1 MTSNFAALL
10 EQAGFDTAERGFWQ
24 RVVMVHNWGMLPAEQ
39 LHEGDVMAT
48 RGFNALV
55 LDRSGVPTHFC
66 KCRPPTK
73 AWIRQTA
80 LYARMSRVPALRR
93 IIPRARDVSSRD
105 LHMSI
110 TTYVPGRLLASR
122 VPWMRRTTLGATL
135 REILEQMETIAQ
147 YADAIDL
154 EEDSHVDLAANAAW
168 AFDAIPSSLLAAEKA
183 AVLRATVAAAGRL
196 RRVPQHGDLWPMN
209 VLRYDGRWLLLD
221 FEIFGRIQVPLYD
234 AFHLV
239 RSCWAMRQ
247 GWLQRTVH
255 RMRNPAASR
264 WAPNWIAC
272 LRSSSSDPYRHT
284 LAWARARH
292 GLTNTEA
299 VGALAFYLI
308 DVAARMY
315 LRRLPMEYV
324 EPYLRDLGVL
334 AECLAA
340 GETFAEALC
349 GSSTSARQP
358 SWIGGYRAA
367 RPDADTELS
376 SQLVRDSHE

>member
-1 MTSNFAALL
+1 MTSSFAALL
-10 EQAGFDTAERGFWQ
+10 EQAGFDTSERGFWQ

-39 LHEGDVMAT
+39 LEEGDVMAT

-55 LDRSGVPTHFC
+55 LDRAGVPTHFC

-80 LYARMSRVPALRR
+80 LYARMSGVPALRL

-110 TTYVPGRLLASR
+110 TTYVPGWLLASR
-122 VPWMRRTTLGATL
+122 VSWMRRATL
-135 REILEQMETIAQ
+135 RATLCEILEEMETISRHA
-147 YADAIDL
+147 AVIDS
-154 EEDSHVDLAANAAW
+154 EEDPHVDLAATAAW
-168 AFDAIPSSLLAAEKA
+168 AFDAIPSSLLAPEKA
-183 AVLRATVAAAGRL
+183 SVLRATVAAAGRVG
-196 RRVPQHGDLWPMN
+196 RAPQHGDLWPMN

-247 GWLQRTVH
+247 GWLERLVH
-255 RMRNPAASR
+255 RLPSR
-264 WAPNWIAC
+264 TTAPNWIAS
-272 LRSSSSDPYRHT
+272 LRSSSVDPYRQT
-284 LAWARARH
+284 LVWARARCR
-292 GLTNTEA
+292 LTHLEA

-315 LRRLPMEYV
+315 LRRLRIEYV
-324 EPYLRDLGVL
+324 QPYLNDLGVL
-334 AECLAA
+334 ADTLAA
-340 GETFAEALC
+340 GETFA
-349 GSSTSARQP
+349 
-358 SWIGGYRAA
+358 
-367 RPDADTELS
+367 DAF
-376 SQLVRDSHE
+376 

>member
-1 MTSNFAALL
+1 MTSSLAALL
-10 EQAGFDTAERGFWQ
+10 EQAGFDTSERGFWQ

-39 LHEGDVMAT
+39 LDEGDVMAT

-55 LDRSGVPTHFC
+55 LDRAGVPTHFC

-73 AWIRQTA
+73 AWIQQTA
-80 LYARMSRVPALRR
+80 LYAQMSRVPALRR

-122 VPWMRRTTLGATL
+122 VSWMRRATLRATL
-135 REILEQMETIAQ
+135 REILEEMETISQHA
-147 YADAIDL
+147 AVIDP
-154 EEDSHVDLAANAAW
+154 EEDPQVDLAGQSAW
-168 AFDAIPSSLLAAEKA
+168 AFDAIPLSLLAAENA
-183 AVLRATVAAAGRL
+183 SVLRATVAAAGRVA
-196 RRVPQHGDLWPMN
+196 RVPQHGDLWPMN
-209 VLRYDGRWLLLD
+209 VLRYDHRWLLLD

-247 GWLQRTVH
+247 GWLQRTAH
-255 RMRNPAASR
+255 WLRNPVTSP
-264 WAPNWIAC
+264 WAPNWIAS
-272 LRSSSSDPYRHT
+272 LRSASASDPYRQT
-284 LAWARARH
+284 LAWAQARH
-292 GLTNTEA
+292 GLTNTKA

-315 LRRLPMEYV
+315 LRRLPMVYV

-334 AECLAA
+334 AESLAS
-340 GETFAEALC
+340 GETFAAAFC
-349 GSSTSARQP
+349 GGASSAPP
-358 SWIGGYRAA
+358 SHTDRPRVAA
-367 RPDADTELS
+367 RDSDTELS
-376 SQLVRDSHE
+376 SQLLRDSHE

>member
-1 MTSNFAALL
+1 MTSGFASLL
-10 EQAGFDTAERGFWQ
+10 EQAGFDTSERGFWQ
-24 RVVMVHNWGMLPAEQ
+24 RVVMLHNWGMLPAER
-39 LHEGDVMAT
+39 LDESDVMAT

-66 KCRPPTK
+66 KCRPPTT
-73 AWIRQTA
+73 AWIRQTD
-80 LYARMSRVPALRR
+80 LYARMSTVPALRR

-122 VPWMRRTTLGATL
+122 VSWMRPSTLGATL
-135 REILEQMETIAQ
+135 REILEQMETISQHA
-147 YADAIDL
+147 AMIDP
-154 EEDSHVDLAANAAW
+154 EEHVRQTHVDVAAKGAW
-168 AFDAIPSSLLAAEKA
+168 AFDAIPPSLLAPQQASI
-183 AVLRATVAAAGRL
+183 LRATVAAAGKV

-221 FEIFGRIQVPLYD
+221 FEIFGRIEVPLYD
-234 AFHLV
+234 AFHLA

-247 GWLQRTVH
+247 GWVPRAVQWL
-255 RMRNPAASR
+255 RNPASS

-272 LRSSSSDPYRHT
+272 LRSSSGVPYRQT

-292 GLTNTEA
+292 RLTNTET

-324 EPYLRDLGVL
+324 QPYLSDLRVL
-334 AECLAA
+334 ADSLAS
-340 GETFAEALC
+340 GETFAEAF
-349 GSSTSARQP
+349 
-358 SWIGGYRAA
+358 
-367 RPDADTELS
+367 
-376 SQLVRDSHE
+376 

>member
-1 MTSNFAALL
+1 MTSDFASLL
-10 EQAGFDTAERGFWQ
+10 EQAGFDTSERGFWQ
-24 RVVMVHNWGMLPAEQ
+24 RVVMVHNAGMLPAER
-39 LHEGDVMAT
+39 LDEGDVMAT

-55 LDRSGVPTHFC
+55 LDRNGVPTHFC

-73 AWIRQTA
+73 AWVRQTD

-122 VPWMRRTTLGATL
+122 VWWMPPVALGLTL
-135 REILEQMETIAQ
+135 REILEQMETISQHAAAVDPDEPMRQ
-147 YADAIDL
+147 T
-154 EEDSHVDLAANAAW
+154 HVDLEAKAAW
-168 AFDAIPSSLLAAEKA
+168 AFDAIPASLLPPTKA
-183 AVLRATVAAAGRL
+183 AVLRTTVSAAGRI

-209 VLRYDGRWLLLD
+209 VLHYDGRWFLLD

-239 RSCWAMRQ
+239 RNCWAMRR
-247 GWLQRTVH
+247 GWLSRSVQWL
-255 RMRNPAASR
+255 RNPGLSR
-264 WAPNWIAC
+264 PPPDWIAW
-272 LRSSSSDPYRHT
+272 LRSSSDPYQQT

-292 GLTNTEA
+292 RLTNTEA

-315 LRRLPMEYV
+315 MRRVPFLFV

-334 AECLAA
+334 ADSLAS
-340 GETFAEALC
+340 GETFA
-349 GSSTSARQP
+349 
-358 SWIGGYRAA
+358 
-367 RPDADTELS
+367 DAF
-376 SQLVRDSHE
+376 